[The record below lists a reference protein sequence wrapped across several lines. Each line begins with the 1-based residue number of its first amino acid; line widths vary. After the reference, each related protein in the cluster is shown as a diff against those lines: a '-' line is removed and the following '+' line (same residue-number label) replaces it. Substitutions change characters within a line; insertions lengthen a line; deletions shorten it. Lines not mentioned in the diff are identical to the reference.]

1 PPRAPLMP
9 RRSRDQSSRPA
20 FSLIELLVAI
30 ALIAVLIAILFPVI
44 RSAQSMAR
52 TTACLANCRQ
62 IGILLN
68 AYLVTSD
75 GYFPSLNNR
84 AATAD
89 PGPALDTTLLPPS
102 GDTRVYRCPADNR
115 GLYDATGSSYSWN
128 FTVNGQRIDDLFSII
143 GGDEPSRVPLVSD
156 KEGFHPELQDKI
168 VVLYADG
175 HADRSLNFSLNEDA
189 PSSAP
194 SPPSGPGG

>member
-1 PPRAPLMP
+1 MP
-9 RRSRDQSSRPA
+9 RRARHPSGRPA

-30 ALIAVLIAILFPVI
+30 AIIAVLIAILFPVI

-75 GYFPSLNNR
+75 GTLPALNNR
-84 AATAD
+84 AATTD
-89 PGPALDTTLLPPS
+89 PGPALDTALLPAS
-102 GDTRVYRCPADNR
+102 GDTRVYRCPADDR
-115 GLYDATGSSYSWN
+115 GLYDTTGSSYFWN
-128 FTVNGQRIDDLFSII
+128 FTVSGQRIDDLFSII
-143 GGDEPSRVPLVSD
+143 GGDEPSRVPLVND
-156 KEGFHPELQDKI
+156 KEGFHPELRDKI

-189 PSSAP
+189 PAP
-194 SPPSGPGG
+194 SSPGPGG